1 MIGIYRQLV
10 NTACLLGVVKQAHL
24 YESGFVAIEGKTYEG
39 KDFSLTL
46 SIKEEEKKDGN

>member
-10 NTACLLGVVKQAHL
+10 GIASTVGVVNESHL
-24 YESGFVAIEGKTYEG
+24 YKSGFIRIEGKTYEG

-46 SIKEEEKKDGN
+46 HIKEEEENNGN